1 MTNNH
6 DDNSLC
12 IIGTTKSQTNI
23 NLLNEAKQVF
33 GSVLFV
39 PIESIGVGLSDEF
52 SIKYRVT
59 DLLKFKAVLPRI
71 PRPISS
77 YAYQL
82 LSLFP
87 STTYMPIKPIS
98 FLLAEERF
106 FLLTVLRKRN
116 ISTINLQMTKG
127 SRAAAK
133 MLEEARFPLVIRIP
147 DKKTGVVVKNVTEA
161 KGVVDALGSLNQSVL
176 IEDLVKNVVSVYV
189 ADPEVIASVK
199 KKTKEK
205 DVVYAAGEL
214 KKQGIDLKT
223 RQLALDA
230 AKAIDAQVAKIDITL
245 NGEPKVANV
254 ELNPDLEAASKAVG
268 KNLAEM
274 VIKSVKENFTV
285 HQQKPMIMKF
295 FDDAKSVVK
304 DVLKTKQL

>member
-1 MTNNH
+1 MSKNN
-6 DDNSLC
+6 NSNNLC

-23 NLLNEAKQVF
+23 NLLNEAKKVF
-33 GSVLFV
+33 DSVLFV

-52 SIKYRVT
+52 SINYRVT
-59 DLLKFKAVLPRI
+59 DLLRFKAVLPRV
-71 PRPISS
+71 PRRISS

-87 STTYMPIKPIS
+87 EGTYMPIRPIS

-127 SRAAAK
+127 PRAAAK

-147 DKKTGVVVKNVTEA
+147 DKKTGVVVKNITEA
-161 KGVVDALGSLNQSVL
+161 KGVIDALGSLNQSVL

-189 ADPEVIASVK
+189 AEPDIIASVK

-205 DVVYAAGEL
+205 DVVFASGEL
-214 KKQGIDLKT
+214 KKHNIDFKT
-223 RQLALDA
+223 KQLAIDA
-230 AKAIDAQVAKIDITL
+230 ARAIDAQVVKIDIAQ
-245 NGEPKVANV
+245 NGEPKVVNV

-274 VIKSVKENFTV
+274 VIKSIKDNYVA
-285 HQQKPMIMKF
+285 HQEKPMIMKF